1 MTSSDLRI
9 AFAGTPDFAAG
20 HLEHLCRLEF
30 NIVGVF
36 SQPDRPSGRGKAT
49 RPTPVKTVAE
59 SHGLPI
65 FQPETLDSSA
75 KDSLIALAPDVLV
88 VVAFGMILSEE
99 VLQIPRLGCINVHAS
114 LLPRWR
120 GAAPIEHAMLAG
132 DAESGISI
140 MQMNAGLDTGPVLL
154 AKSTLITSDD
164 NGESLTERLMQLGCE
179 GLVEAL
185 GDLPALQET
194 STDQDDSRAT
204 YASKL
209 SKPDAL
215 IDWSQ
220 PALTIQRQVQ
230 AFYPRSPAWCP
241 FQGDRLRIIRARQ
254 VPQQDIHPPGTIT
267 EIDKSTLSVACG
279 KDALEVSMLQL
290 PGKKAASIADILNG
304 HPELFQQGST
314 LQGS

>member
-20 HLEHLCRLEF
+20 HLEHLCRQEF

-59 SHGLPI
+59 SHGLPV
-65 FQPETLDSSA
+65 FQPESLDSAA
-75 KDSLIALAPDVLV
+75 KESLISLAPDVLV

-99 VLQIPRLGCINVHAS
+99 VLRIPRLGCINVHAS

-120 GAAPIEHAMLAG
+120 GAAPIEHALLAG

-140 MQMNAGLDTGPVLL
+140 MQMEAGLDTGPVLL
-154 AKSTLITSDD
+154 EKSTPITNDD
-164 NGESLTERLMQLGCE
+164 NAESLTGRLLLLGCD

-185 GDLPALQET
+185 GQLPDLQER
-194 STDQDDSRAT
+194 STAQDNSKAT

-209 SKPDAL
+209 SKSDAL
-215 IDWSQ
+215 INWSQ

-254 VPQQDIHPPGTIT
+254 VSHEGSHPPGTVMG
-267 EIDKSTLSVACG
+267 IDKSALRVACG

-290 PGKKAASIADILNG
+290 PGKKAASVADILNG
-304 HPELFQQGST
+304 HPGLFQQGST
-314 LQGS
+314 LQES